1 MRKSVKFYIHNECT
15 WPPFCKLCQIV
26 YQLGFANK
34 KTFVMSL
41 DVLDVLSATKTR
53 SKGLQ
58 SPISQLKY
66 YLSFS
71 RLREQSAA
79 KGGGL

>member
-53 SKGLQ
+53 SKGL
-58 SPISQLKY
+58 
-66 YLSFS
+66 
-71 RLREQSAA
+71 
-79 KGGGL
+79 